1 MPELSSKHVYS
12 GMASIKNVLQ
22 ILLINSE
29 NMFLM
34 VKLYNEQQSTLK
46 NVGTCKSNNKYDQY

>member
-1 MPELSSKHVYS
+1 MKRMIKVSMPELSSKHVYS
-12 GMASIKNVLQ
+12 GMASIKSVLQ

-34 VKLYNEQQSTLK
+34 VKLYNEQ
-46 NVGTCKSNNKYDQY
+46 

>member
-1 MPELSSKHVYS
+1 MDLPMKRMIKVAMPAISSKHVYS

-34 VKLYNEQQSTLK
+34 VKLYNEQ
-46 NVGTCKSNNKYDQY
+46 